1 MAVNASKAIRSQDG
15 NIRLQLSMNI
25 TSRKTRAALVACV
38 LMMTVGCTTLYRNHG
53 YIPSDDQLAEVL
65 VGVDTRGTVFDII
78 GPPTAGGVTDGG
90 GYFYVQS
97 RFQLIGPWEPKEID
111 REVVAIQFD
120 DTGVVSNVERFGL
133 ENGNVVALSR
143 RVTQDNVRDTTFLR
157 QLFGSIG
164 RFNAGDFLGD
174 G

>member
-1 MAVNASKAIRSQDG
+1 MDVNAIKDSRSQDG
-15 NIRLQLSMNI
+15 NIRLQVRMNI
-25 TSRKTRAALVACV
+25 TGRKKSEALVACV
-38 LMMTVGCTTLYRNHG
+38 LMMTVGCTTLYQNHG
-53 YIPSDDQLAEVL
+53 YTPSDDQLAEVL
-65 VGVDTRGTVFDII
+65 VGVDTRDTVFEII
-78 GPPTAGGVTDGG
+78 GPPTAGGVTNGG

-97 RFQLIGPWEPKEID
+97 RFRLLGPLEPKEID

-120 DTGVVSNVERFGL
+120 DANVVSNVERFGL

-143 RVTQDNVRDTTFLR
+143 RVTQDNVRDTIFLR